1 MQAQARAATA
11 LLSLLLFVT
20 LLFTQSGCIYVAY
33 LSDKVNQMTAGN
45 EGTLVAAPGTTLSE
59 LRRDSTFDIG
69 KDTGNLSKESKHKF
83 FIGSKRFDWQL
94 PDSKLLFKNCS
105 SYAIET
111 DEETGETVTLLQ
123 IGTAERYFTWA
134 EVKAQMYDLER
145 RLLADGWHSI
155 TQLGETSSEQLRRK
169 LENPKFNEFGN
180 AGDVGGAT
188 YSKGNVSFTIIAK
201 LARNENKPNF
211 VEGDNFLHYVIID
224 YARDNE
230 KQP

>member
-1 MQAQARAATA
+1 MRAQARAAA
-11 LLSLLLFVT
+11 ALSLSLVLI
-20 LLFTQSGCIYVAY
+20 LTQTSCIYVAY
-33 LSDKVNQMTAGN
+33 FSQKVKQMTATN
-45 EGTLVAAPGTTLSE
+45 EGTLVAAPGMPIAEVKRQSSLNIGEGASA
-59 LRRDSTFDIG
+59 RNSPNKKHTF
-69 KDTGNLSKESKHKF
+69 GN
-83 FIGSKRFDWQL
+83 SKRFDWQL
-94 PDSKLLFKNCS
+94 PDSSLLFKNCN
-105 SYAIET
+105 SYWLET
-111 DEETGETVTLLQ
+111 DQETGEKVTLAQ

-134 EVKAQMYDLER
+134 EVKEQMYDLER

-180 AGDVGGAT
+180 AGRIGGAT
-188 YSKGNVSFTIIAK
+188 YRKGNVDFTIIAK
-201 LARNENKPNF
+201 LARNEDKPNF